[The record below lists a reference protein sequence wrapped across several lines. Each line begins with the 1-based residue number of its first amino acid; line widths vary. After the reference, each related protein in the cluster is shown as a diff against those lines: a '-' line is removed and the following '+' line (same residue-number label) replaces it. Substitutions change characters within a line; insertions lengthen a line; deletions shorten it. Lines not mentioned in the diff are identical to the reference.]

1 MKKLRLTYDKKILG
15 VCGGIA
21 EYFEID
27 PTVVRIGWALATL
40 LWGFGFWAYLICWIL
55 MGPAGSSDDESQQ

>member
-1 MKKLRLTYDKKILG
+1 MKKLRLSRDKKLFG

-21 EYFEID
+21 EYFTMD
-27 PTVVRIGWALATL
+27 PTVVRIGWVLATM

-55 MGPAGSSDDESQQ
+55 MAPADSQDNMEP